1 MEPTELSPTDQGYV
15 RANGLNIYYE
25 EYGSGEPLVLLH
37 GGTMTSKMWSQHI
50 PAFAERFRVIAPEIR
65 RHGNTDNP
73 TGEFSY
79 RFLADDAAGFIRALE
94 LRRPIICG
102 YSDGGQI
109 VLELGMHYPDLAGA
123 LVIGAAWFRFTDSY
137 RDWLTAFGFEVPG
150 RVDLEHI
157 EREMPRMVETWRAW
171 HAPRGADYWKTLLPQ
186 ISTMWMTPLDYTEA
200 DFRKIRVPTLILV
213 GDRDGMVTLEEA
225 VDMYRYIQGA
235 ELAIVPDSDHMFL
248 WSKPEVFTNTV
259 MDFCLRQSA
268 TTETAAADES

>member
-1 MEPTELSPTDQGYV
+1 L
-15 RANGLNIYYE
+15 R
-25 EYGSGEPLVLLH
+25 
-37 GGTMTSKMWSQHI
+37 
-50 PAFAERFRVIAPEIR
+50 
-65 RHGNTDNP
+65 
-73 TGEFSY
+73 
-79 RFLADDAAGFIRALE
+79 ADDAAGFIRALE

-213 GDRDGMVTLEEA
+213 GDRDGVVTLEEA

>member
-1 MEPTELSPTDQGYV
+1 L
-15 RANGLNIYYE
+15 R
-25 EYGSGEPLVLLH
+25 
-37 GGTMTSKMWSQHI
+37 
-50 PAFAERFRVIAPEIR
+50 
-65 RHGNTDNP
+65 
-73 TGEFSY
+73 
-79 RFLADDAAGFIRALE
+79 ADDAAGFIRALE